1 MSLTYIQD
9 DNFPWHISRYDFG
22 SDVVERYSYPK
33 GGWVR
38 DGDLY
43 DITIGKYWE
52 FEEDKRGEGPYSHS
66 SLCRG
71 EKHVFPCWCD
81 IVQLF

>member
-22 SDVVERYSYPK
+22 SDVVERYSYPR
-33 GGWVR
+33 GGWIR
-38 DGDLY
+38 DEGLY
-43 DITIGKYWE
+43 DITIGKCWE
-52 FEEDKRGEGPYSHS
+52 FEEISEEEALALIAHYATERNTRSHT
-66 SLCRG
+66 
-71 EKHVFPCWCD
+71 VAD